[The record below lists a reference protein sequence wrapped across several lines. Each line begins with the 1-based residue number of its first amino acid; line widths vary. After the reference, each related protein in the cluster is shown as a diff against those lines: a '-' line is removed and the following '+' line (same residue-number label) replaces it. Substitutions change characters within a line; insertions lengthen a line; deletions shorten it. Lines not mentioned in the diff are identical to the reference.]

1 MAQNDLIETLENA
14 EYPIDLCHSKIDE
27 LVPYANVPDVNANTF
42 AYTAA
47 GNYCVGQVGI
57 GFIVT
62 YDASLYVI
70 KEKHEDGGGTS
81 QKGRKCSGTEY
92 SSFPFRELLFL
103 SRSQALSL

>member
-1 MAQNDLIETLENA
+1 
-14 EYPIDLCHSKIDE
+14 
-27 LVPYANVPDVNANTF
+27 VPYANVPDVNANPSYLSLLAVPSI